1 MKTSFAKNYTLSIA
15 FQLSCTTG
23 VAERY
28 VENIRLKGELNES
41 RSDLANRERRL
52 EVLQSQ
58 VDGIDGATTQT
69 RIKVNFFNFNIALRL
84 FNEWALEKLGFVNLK
99 WLF

>member
-1 MKTSFAKNYTLSIA
+1 M
-15 FQLSCTTG
+15 
-23 VAERY
+23 AERY

-69 RIKVNFFNFNIALRL
+69 RIKVIVFNFNIALRL

-99 WLF
+99 WLFYRLLLVLVFLIFSQTTLRLL